1 MIAIGAA
8 LLLIY
13 YSKKPGQGSSSGM
26 GRTRRLQATVMPE
39 KRYKKSEDGKVV
51 YLFDDARSEKE
62 RTDEPDESG
71 GAEDGPDTGEKPP
84 GPAPGNGVNGD
95 GRE

>member
-13 YSKKPGQGSSSGM
+13 YSKKSGQGASGA
-26 GRTRRLQATVMPE
+26 GRAKRVQASVVPE

-51 YLFDDARSEKE
+51 YLFDDARAEE
-62 RTDEPDESG
+62 ETADGPDESG
-71 GAEDGPDTGEKPP
+71 DAEDGPDTEEKPP